1 MKLVV
6 AGGRARAEFCAA
18 PSLVVAREVF
28 LAAIRIG
35 EVAGDHDSPGDLVE
49 QFGSGLGAGEILAV
63 RDVACADEDCA
74 LIAGRNRLRDWR
86 DAARRRIMIRG
97 EESPR

>member
-35 EVAGDHDSPGDLVE
+35 EVAGDHDSAGDLVE

-74 LIAGRNRLRDWR
+74 LIAGRRTGCGIGAMRS
-86 DAARRRIMIRG
+86 G
-97 EESPR
+97 VEEYTEAKND

>member
-49 QFGSGLGAGEILAV
+49 QFGSGFRTGKILAV
-63 RDVACADEDCA
+63 RDVARPDENRT
-74 LIAGRNRLRDWR
+74 LIAGRRP
-86 DAARRRIMIRG
+86 A
-97 EESPR
+97 